1 MTNDLAEEISVM
13 IIETFPNEAKE
24 TYFSPPIKKKN
35 SVRNKSIPSRGKLM
49 AMWRN
54 KQHKHKILEKTVLGE
69 TPEYVSSVEENG
81 IYLHI

>member
-13 IIETFPNEAKE
+13 IIKIFPNEAKE
-24 TYFSPPIKKKN
+24 TYFSSPIKKKN
-35 SVRNKSIPSRGKLM
+35 SVTKKSVSSRGKLM

-54 KQHKHKILEKTVLGE
+54 KQHKHKILQKTVLGE
-69 TPEYVSSVEENG
+69 IPEDVRSVEKND